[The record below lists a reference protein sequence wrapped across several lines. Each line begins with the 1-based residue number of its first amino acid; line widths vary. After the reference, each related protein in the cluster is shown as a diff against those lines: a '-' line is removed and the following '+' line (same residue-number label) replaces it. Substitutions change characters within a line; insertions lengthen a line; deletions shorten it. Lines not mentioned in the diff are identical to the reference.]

1 VISIEKKYVYLLG
14 IILVIALLFIIF
26 RWNDYREK
34 ELVDVL
40 DAGEIEEVLYR
51 KLPLEN
57 DMVDFNRTIK
67 NPESIQELV
76 DFFSQYKVK
85 KIGIRNFTSKYPD
98 EQFIFQLEYAD
109 GRITIPSLI
118 ERDIVLVNEEQYT
131 ITNGPIDYK
140 WIEDFVEKH

>member
-1 VISIEKKYVYLLG
+1 MRYVYLMA
-14 IILVIALLFIIF
+14 IILVVALLFIVI

-57 DMVDFNRTIK
+57 DVVDFNRTVN

-109 GRITIPSLI
+109 ERITIPSLI
-118 ERDIVLVNEEQYT
+118 ERDVVLVDEEQYI

-140 WIEDFVEKH
+140 WIEDFIEKSK